1 MTIATHP
8 MPLEG
13 LKLFLV
19 EDEALVA
26 MLLEDMLADLGCVVL
41 DVAGT
46 LAQAFAR
53 VDEVTAK
60 ADGAILDVNLG
71 TEQVYPFADAL
82 AERGVPFMFATGYG
96 RVGVAARY
104 PSAQVLAKPYGPAE
118 LAAALAT
125 LKGPTDRQ

>member
-1 MTIATHP
+1 MSTESDVRAV
-8 MPLEG
+8 EG

-46 LAQAFAR
+46 LDQALSR
-53 VDEVTAK
+53 VDDVTAR
-60 ADGAILDVNLG
+60 ADAAILDVNLG
-71 TEQVYPFADAL
+71 SEQVYPFADAL
-82 AERGVPFMFATGYG
+82 AERGVPFVFATGYG

-104 PSAQVLAKPYGPAE
+104 PAAQVLAKPYGPLE

-125 LKGPTDRQ
+125 LRPTAA